1 MPWQHVKQVPRVA
14 RNDRKKSKNKGGAE
28 EELAMIEPYRGDFNA
43 RFTEAKYAELLR
55 LLDERV
61 GTRVEFRVA
70 ETPCFFAP
78 ELMQRM
84 VDAGVELT
92 AQLLGNAAYM
102 EASRGAIPAEWRVP
116 NQDARPH
123 FMTVDFGLVRGA
135 DGELQPKLV
144 EMQAF
149 PSIFG
154 YQPLLAK
161 SYIDVF
167 GLDKKLEFLF
177 GGMDEAGYWE
187 LMREVV
193 VGEHEVENVVLM
205 EVEPQTQK
213 TLPDFVMTEKGLGIK
228 TVDAAGLVKEGSRLF
243 YRNERRGKLVP
254 VERIYNRVIVDELV
268 RKAVKL
274 PFDYRDEL
282 QVEWAGHPNWYFQVS
297 KFSLPHLEHETVP
310 AAVFLDDWYAGV
322 GRERLPADR
331 EQWVLKPLYSFAGKG
346 ITFAPTDAEM
356 AAIPG
361 RERRDYLLQERVKF
375 EPVIRTPEG
384 MTQAEIRILYV
395 WPDGKAMTPMTSL
408 VRMGR
413 GLMMGVDHNRDRTW
427 VGGSAGMWASPQG
440 AVG

>member
-1 MPWQHVKQVPRVA
+1 
-14 RNDRKKSKNKGGAE
+14 
-28 EELAMIEPYRGDFNA
+28 
-43 RFTEAKYAELLR
+43 
-55 LLDERV
+55 
-61 GTRVEFRVA
+61 
-70 ETPCFFAP
+70 
-78 ELMQRM
+78 
-84 VDAGVELT
+84 
-92 AQLLGNAAYM
+92 
-102 EASRGAIPAEWRVP
+102 
-116 NQDARPH
+116 
-123 FMTVDFGLVRGA
+123 
-135 DGELQPKLV
+135 
-144 EMQAF
+144 
-149 PSIFG
+149 
-154 YQPLLAK
+154 
-161 SYIDVF
+161 
-167 GLDKKLEFLF
+167 
-177 GGMDEAGYWE
+177 
-187 LMREVV
+187 
-193 VGEHEVENVVLM
+193 
-205 EVEPQTQK
+205 
-213 TLPDFVMTEKGLGIK
+213 
-228 TVDAAGLVKEGSRLF
+228 
-243 YRNERRGKLVP
+243 
-254 VERIYNRVIVDELV
+254 VIVDELV

>member
-1 MPWQHVKQVPRVA
+1 
-14 RNDRKKSKNKGGAE
+14 
-28 EELAMIEPYRGDFNA
+28 MIEPYRGDFNA
-43 RFTEAKYAELLR
+43 RFTDAKYAELLR
-55 LLDERV
+55 VLDERV
-61 GTRVEFRVA
+61 GAHVEFRVA

-78 ELMQRM
+78 ELMERM
-84 VDAGVELT
+84 VRAGVELT
-92 AQLLGNAAYM
+92 EQLLGNAEYM
-102 EASRGAIPAEWRVP
+102 RGAQAATPAEWTVP

-161 SYIDVF
+161 TYLDVF

-177 GGMDEAGYWE
+177 GGMDEAGYWK
-187 LMREVV
+187 LMREVI
-193 VGEHEVENVVLM
+193 VGEHEVENVVLA
-205 EVEPQTQK
+205 EVEPETQK
-213 TLPDFVMTEKGLGIK
+213 TLPDFLMTEKALGIK
-228 TVDAAGLVKEGSRLF
+228 TVDVAKLVKEGNRLF
-243 YRNERRGKLVP
+243 YRDERRGKLVP
-254 VERIYNRVIVDELV
+254 MERIYNRVIVDELV
-268 RKAVKL
+268 RKQVKL

-297 KFSLPHLEHETVP
+297 KFSLPHLQHETVP

-322 GRERLPADR
+322 GRDRLPEDR
-331 EQWVLKPLYSFAGKG
+331 KQWVLKPLYSFAGKG
-346 ITFAPTDAEM
+346 ITFEPTDAEM
-356 AAIPG
+356 AAIPAK
-361 RERRDYLLQERVKF
+361 ERRDYLLQERVSF

-395 WPDGKAMTPMTSL
+395 WPEGKALTPMTSL

-427 VGGSAGMWASPQG
+427 VGGSAGLWRPN
-440 AVG
+440 

>member
-1 MPWQHVKQVPRVA
+1 
-14 RNDRKKSKNKGGAE
+14 
-28 EELAMIEPYRGDFNA
+28 MIEPYRGEFNA

-55 LLDERV
+55 VLDERV
-61 GTRVEFRVA
+61 GTQIEFRVA
-70 ETPCFFAP
+70 ETPCFFAQ
-78 ELMQRM
+78 ELLERM
-84 VDAGVELT
+84 VRAGVELT
-92 AQLLGNAAYM
+92 GQLLGNARYM
-102 EASRGAIPAEWRVP
+102 EESRAAIPVEWTVP

-123 FMTVDFGLVRGA
+123 FMTVDFGLVRDA
-135 DGELQPKLV
+135 EGELQPKLV

-161 SYIDVF
+161 TYLDVF

-177 GGMDEAGYWE
+177 GGMDEAGYWR
-187 LMREVV
+187 LMREVI
-193 VGEHEVENVVLM
+193 VGEHEVENVVLA

-213 TLPDFVMTEKGLGIK
+213 TLPDFLMTERTLGIK
-228 TVDAAGLVKEGSRLF
+228 TVDVTKLVREGNRLF
-243 YRNERRGKLVP
+243 YRDGRGKLVP

-268 RKAVKL
+268 RKQVKL

-297 KFSLPHLEHETVP
+297 KFSLPHLQHKTVP
-310 AAVFLDDWYAGV
+310 TAVFLDDWYAGI
-322 GRERLPADR
+322 GRERLPEDR
-331 EQWVLKPLYSFAGKG
+331 ERWVLKPLYSFAGKG

-356 AAIPG
+356 AAIPAG
-361 RERRDYLLQERVKF
+361 ERRDYLLQERVSF

-395 WPDGKAMTPMTSL
+395 WPEGKAMTPMTSL

-427 VGGSAGMWASPQG
+427 VGGSAGLWMPG
-440 AVG
+440 